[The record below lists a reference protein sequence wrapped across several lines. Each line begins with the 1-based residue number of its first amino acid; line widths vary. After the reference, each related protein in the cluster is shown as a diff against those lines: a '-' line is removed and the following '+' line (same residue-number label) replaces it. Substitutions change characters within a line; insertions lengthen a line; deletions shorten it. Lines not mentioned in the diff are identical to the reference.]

1 MLDGLGDFHF
11 LRPAWLL
18 LIPFAWAVLR
28 RSGQGHSA
36 RSQWKDAVA
45 PHLLPHL
52 VVGGGAHRGM
62 RPATLFAAALVLAG
76 LAMAGPT
83 WRREITP
90 FTEDTAP
97 LVVVFEMTPDML
109 ATDEAPTRLDRAK
122 QKLRDLLDARPEART
137 AVLAYAGSAHTVLP
151 LTDDPALIE
160 AYLPSLTP
168 SLMPTP
174 GDRPDTA
181 LSLAV
186 ERIAREEV
194 PGTVL
199 FLTDGIDRR
208 HAAAFGE
215 AGAREDVQ
223 ILALAFG
230 GEGGPTRPEP
240 NEAPGFAA
248 PVDLPGLQVVID
260 AAGGSVTRA
269 RVDDRDVRALV
280 RQIRTHLVNT
290 AGEDEALRWRD
301 AGYALVWPLAATSL
315 LWFRRGW
322 TIRWR

>member
-18 LIPFAWAVLR
+18 LLPFAWLMQR
-28 RSGQGHSA
+28 RLAHGHSA

-52 VVGGGAHRGM
+52 VVGGDAHRRL
-62 RPATLFAAALVLAG
+62 RPATLLMLALVLAG

-97 LVVVFEMTPDML
+97 LVVALELTPDML
-109 ATDEAPTRLDRAK
+109 ATDEAPTRLERAK
-122 QKLRDLLDARPEART
+122 QKLRDLVAARPEART

-168 SLMPTP
+168 SLMPAA
-174 GDRPDTA
+174 GDRPDAA
-181 LSLAV
+181 LRLAV
-186 ERIAREEV
+186 ERIAREDV

-208 HAAAFGE
+208 HAAAFAE
-215 AGAREDVQ
+215 AGAGDDVQ
-223 ILALAFG
+223 ILALALG
-230 GEGGPTRPEP
+230 GAGGPTRPEA
-240 NEAPGFAA
+240 NEPPAMAA
-248 PVDLPGLQVVID
+248 PVDLSGLQAVLD

-280 RQIRTHLVNT
+280 RQIRTHLVDT

-315 LWFRRGW
+315 FWFRRGW